1 MSAEDKAII
10 RRLYGEVWNG
20 RRLDL
25 VSEIISPSHALHISN
40 AADSSIGPEA
50 YKSQVTQFLSGFPDL
65 RFSIDD
71 MVAEDEKVV
80 VSWNI
85 AGTHKGEF
93 MGIPATNKKIS
104 VDGITINHIVNGK
117 IIDSYINWDT
127 LGMLQQLGIAPTLGQ
142 LKGATAR

>member
-1 MSAEDKAII
+1 MSAENKAII

-25 VSEIISPSHALHISN
+25 ISEIISPSHALHDNN
-40 AADSSIGPEA
+40 ASDSSIGPEA
-50 YKSQVTQFLSGFPDL
+50 YKTQVIRFLSGFPDL

-71 MVAEDEKVV
+71 MVAEDEKLV

-85 AGTHKGEF
+85 AGTHRGEF
-93 MGIPATNKKIS
+93 MGIPATNKKMS
-104 VDGITINHIVNGK
+104 VDGITINHIANGK
-117 IIDSYINWDT
+117 IIDSYINWDA
-127 LGMLQQLGIAPTLGQ
+127 LGMLQQLGVAPTLGQ

>member
-25 VSEIISPSHALHISN
+25 VSEIISPSHALHIN
-40 AADSSIGPEA
+40 TAADSSIGPEA
-50 YKSQVTQFLSGFPDL
+50 YKSQVTRFLSGFPDL

>member
-1 MSAEDKAII
+1 MSAENKAII

-25 VSEIISPSHALHISN
+25 ISEIISPSHALHDNN
-40 AADSSIGPEA
+40 ASGSSIGPEA
-50 YKSQVTQFLSGFPDL
+50 YKTQVNRFLSGFPDL

-71 MVAEDEKVV
+71 MVAEDEKLV

-85 AGTHKGEF
+85 AGTHRGEF

-117 IIDSYINWDT
+117 IIDSYINWDA
-127 LGMLQQLGIAPTLGQ
+127 LGMLQQLGLAPALGQ
-142 LKGATAR
+142 LKSAIAR